1 MRRINILVVSL
12 ILTLFFVCSISVAA
26 QYKREV
32 YQAQKALKE
41 LEYNPGKL
49 DGLWGKRTQRAIER
63 FQRNVGLPV
72 TGRLDEQTKTKL
84 GIGTSE
90 GTTRRKLGQIE
101 GSVQGFLCVT
111 LGKLCPVGKED
122 PVIATERVFVVLTA
136 GKEYYFVPNVDR
148 AILARHINERVRITG
163 IVSTKFPSINANIIE
178 VFKNG
183 AWKTTWT
190 LEWEKEM
197 RDRE

>member
-1 MRRINILVVSL
+1 MRRLNILIVGL
-12 ILTLFFVCSISVAA
+12 IFAFIFICSISAA
-26 QYKREV
+26 AEYDREV

-41 LEYNPGKL
+41 LGYNLGEV
-49 DGLWGKRTQRAIER
+49 DGLWGKRTQGAVER
-63 FQRNVGLPV
+63 YQRNVGLPV
-72 TGRLDEQTKTKL
+72 TGRLDDQTKWKL
-84 GIGTSE
+84 GIGLSE
-90 GTTRRKLGQIE
+90 RTTRRDLGQIE

-122 PVIATERVFVVLTA
+122 PIIATERVFVVLTA
-136 GKEYYFVPNVDR
+136 GKKYYFVPNVDR
-148 AILARHINERVRITG
+148 GILARHINERVRITG
-163 IVSTKFPSINANIIE
+163 IVSTKFNSINANIIE

-197 RDRE
+197 LGRE

>member
-1 MRRINILVVSL
+1 MRRLNILIVGL
-12 ILTLFFVCSISVAA
+12 IFAFIFICSISAA
-26 QYKREV
+26 AEYDREV

-41 LEYNPGKL
+41 LGYNLGEV
-49 DGLWGKRTQRAIER
+49 DGLWGKRTQGAVER
-63 FQRNVGLPV
+63 YQRNVGLPV
-72 TGRLDEQTKTKL
+72 TGRLDDQTKWKL
-84 GIGTSE
+84 GIGLSE
-90 GTTRRKLGQIE
+90 RTTRRDLGQIE

-122 PVIATERVFVVLTA
+122 PIIATERVFVVLTA
-136 GKEYYFVPNVDR
+136 GKKYYSVPNVDR
-148 AILARHINERVRITG
+148 GILARHINERVRITG
-163 IVSTKFPSINANIIE
+163 IVSTKFNSINANIIE

>member
-1 MRRINILVVSL
+1 MRRLNIIIVGL
-12 ILTLFFVCSISVAA
+12 IFALIFICSISAA
-26 QYKREV
+26 AEYDREV

-41 LEYNPGKL
+41 LGYNLGEV
-49 DGLWGKRTQRAIER
+49 DGLWGKRTQGAVER
-63 FQRNVGLPV
+63 YQRNVGLPV
-72 TGRLDEQTKTKL
+72 TGRLDDQTKWKL
-84 GIGTSE
+84 GIGLSE
-90 GTTRRKLGQIE
+90 RTTRRDLGQIE

-122 PVIATERVFVVLTA
+122 PIIATERVFVVLTA
-136 GKEYYFVPNVDR
+136 GKKYYFVPNVDR
-148 AILARHINERVRITG
+148 GILARHINERVRITG
-163 IVSTKFPSINANIIE
+163 IVSTKFNSINANIIE

>member
-1 MRRINILVVSL
+1 MRRLNILIVGL
-12 ILTLFFVCSISVAA
+12 IFAFIFICSISAA
-26 QYKREV
+26 AEYDREV

-41 LEYNPGKL
+41 LGYNLGEV
-49 DGLWGKRTQRAIER
+49 DGLWGKRTQGAVER
-63 FQRNVGLPV
+63 YQRNVGLPV
-72 TGRLDEQTKTKL
+72 TGRLDDQTKWKL
-84 GIGTSE
+84 GIGLSE
-90 GTTRRKLGQIE
+90 RTTRRKLGQIE

-122 PVIATERVFVVLTA
+122 PIIATERVFVVLTA
-136 GKEYYFVPNVDR
+136 GKKYYFVPNVDR
-148 AILARHINERVRITG
+148 GILARHINERVRITG
-163 IVSTKFPSINANIIE
+163 IVSTKFNSINANIIE

-197 RDRE
+197 LGRE